1 MQIDSNLASVKA
13 TDFASQVGE
22 LSSVSTSCNPSR
34 ICTTLSDKAMQ
45 ISREN
50 GSEGAEKSALFNLVI
65 WDKSF

>member
-22 LSSVSTSCNPSR
+22 LSSVSTCNPSR